1 MGCVWVY
8 TQKVELRYW
17 WEHGDEISSDLRHHK
32 LKRPLKNLKKV
43 RKSSRKNFRIAPYF
57 IMHAHLINYAFY
69 SLSLNKIDNSLGN

>member
-32 LKRPLKNLKKV
+32 LKRPLKNLNQRLISV
-43 RKSSRKNFRIAPYF
+43 R
-57 IMHAHLINYAFY
+57 
-69 SLSLNKIDNSLGN
+69 LNHGVFPHSYTRLLG

>member
-17 WEHGDEISSDLRHHK
+17 WEHGDGISSDLRHHK

-43 RKSSRKNFRIAPYF
+43 RKLAPYF
-57 IMHAHLINYAFY
+57 IMHAHGINYAFY
-69 SLSLNKIDNSLGN
+69 SLFLNKIDNSFGN